1 MSTVMKNS
9 TLITSSTKAT
19 KEIHINFLAHPE
31 PRTLGSRQDTD
42 AAGTATLTPR
52 STTPRSGAS
61 SNTITPLEQSPKVR
75 FRDEA
80 DDSGEAAGR
89 AAKARKAVAAATD
102 SKDSVAPAT
111 ILRRELTDDGSAASR
126 TLDATRGSAKHQFD
140 RRTSRQGGPQALH
153 KTVDATLWEAKVR
166 NSNQI
171 VNPTELFKPRT
182 SAAA

>member
-9 TLITSSTKAT
+9 TLITSSAKAT
-19 KEIHINFLAHPE
+19 KEIHINFLANPE
-31 PRTLGSRQDTD
+31 PRTLGSRQNTD
-42 AAGTATLTPR
+42 GAGTATLTPR

-61 SNTITPLEQSPKVR
+61 SPQNTSRESPKVR

-89 AAKARKAVAAATD
+89 AAKARKAAAAAAD
-102 SKDSVAPAT
+102 FKDSVAPAT
-111 ILRRELTDDGSAASR
+111 ILRRELAEEGSAASR
-126 TLDATRGSAKHQFD
+126 TLDVTRGSAKHQFD
-140 RRTSRQGGPQALH
+140 RRRSRQGGPQALH

-171 VNPTELFKPRT
+171 VNPMELFKPRT
-182 SAAA
+182 SAVA